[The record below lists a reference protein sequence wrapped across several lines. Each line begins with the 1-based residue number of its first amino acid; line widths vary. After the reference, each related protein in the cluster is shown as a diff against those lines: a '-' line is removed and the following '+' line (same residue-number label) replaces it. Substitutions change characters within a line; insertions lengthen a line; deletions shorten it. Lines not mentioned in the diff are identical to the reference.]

1 MFEIE
6 PSQSF
11 SREERLLYNVMELL
25 KQLNGI
31 KVPKKRGRPKSTGR
45 SERNERCSNKG

>member
-6 PSQSF
+6 PNERF
-11 SREERLLYNVMELL
+11 SREEKLLYNIMELL

-31 KVPKKRGRPKSTGR
+31 KAPKKRGRPKSTGR
-45 SERNERCSNKG
+45 SEKK